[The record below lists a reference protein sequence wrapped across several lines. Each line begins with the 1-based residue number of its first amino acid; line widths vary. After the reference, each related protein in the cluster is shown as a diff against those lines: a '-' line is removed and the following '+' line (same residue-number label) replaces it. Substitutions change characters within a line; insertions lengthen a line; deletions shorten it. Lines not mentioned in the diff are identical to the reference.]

1 MRGRSNFPLTNSFN
15 SDKFHQKIYISTTL
29 LNNIIQIKKKTTLS
43 AQVDNIKDIRLTG
56 GKYYGK
62 I

>member
-1 MRGRSNFPLTNSFN
+1 MKGRSKFPLTNSFN

-29 LNNIIQIKKKTTLS
+29 LNNLIQIKGKATLS
-43 AQVDNIKDIRLTG
+43 AQVDNIEDIRLAG